1 MFSVPEDNTML
12 SDRKM
17 PGSGKRSMPPPPPPP
32 TNKKQLKKLNLHS
45 KNPLLS
51 GNTRMEGEENPWQV
65 SLLEASEDD
74 FQFGEEKEFDIPL
87 GLGLEAFA
95 EKIGLGS
102 SQDPEFSDTEETP
115 GPGVVTPSPPPTQ
128 FHDYAMPPSGPE
140 EEVWGDLSL
149 VSVSPMEVEG
159 RQFIDPLADIEQK
172 VNADTTMNS
181 NNNQGKMNQMTHEE
195 IEKIRKS
202 ENTTQLTEAD
212 INDLEFFLSESLD
225 SLLNS
230 NEPMTVN
237 EAQNFDIVEFA
248 MGESG
253 VGLDEDEKL
262 TEVEPT
268 KTTMDTDED
277 YIPDLKKIKTEPR
290 EFVEMKPVENV
301 SIEVIEETPRRRK
314 RRVGR
319 PVNNNP
325 ITITEIPV
333 ACKLSD
339 NELRA
344 LKYQRTRELNN
355 KASRRFRLNKKK
367 REEQSLQELEQLRA
381 QNHHLQ
387 QTLDSM
393 EKEVALWK
401 EKVSGIKQ

>member
-51 GNTRMEGEENPWQV
+51 GNTRMEGEEDPWQF

-74 FQFGEEKEFDIPL
+74 FQHGEEKEFDIPL

-115 GPGVVTPSPPPTQ
+115 GPEVVTPSPPPTQ

-159 RQFIDPLADIEQK
+159 RQFIDPVAEMEQK
-172 VNADTTMNS
+172 VNADTTV
-181 NNNQGKMNQMTHEE
+181 
-195 IEKIRKS
+195 
-202 ENTTQLTEAD
+202 
-212 INDLEFFLSESLD
+212 
-225 SLLNS
+225 NS

-262 TEVEPT
+262 TEDEPT

-319 PVNNNP
+319 PINNNP

-401 EKVSGIKQ
+401 EKVSSIKQ